1 MGCSASK
8 ATEVVVAPMPTK
20 PKIVDTK
27 QNEKDADSLRGSQA
41 SLASNSNRSERDS
54 SARSTRTTDTTDSGV
69 GELEDVHDII
79 TEHSSKDEIVKA
91 KVNERPN
98 TPGNFE

>member
-8 ATEVVVAPMPTK
+8 ATEVVVAPLPSK
-20 PKIVDTK
+20 PKTLDTK

-41 SLASNSNRSERDS
+41 SLQSNSNRSDRES

-69 GELEDVHDII
+69 GELEDDRNIV
-79 TEHSSKDEIVKA
+79 TENSSEDEIVKSKA
-91 KVNERPN
+91 KERPH
-98 TPGNFE
+98 TPGML